1 MIEAAPTNSTSGWMT
16 GVPNAP
22 NPDHVPGN
30 YPHPSGTPDFES
42 DALADGKDTTGLF
55 KEDGTPRT
63 ALPPVTDLSPDRSYL
78 LGPMAAMY
86 YTWAYPWTMLGYIRQ
101 SDRKFVNLARIDGK
115 LNEWDG
121 VSGFNSASWGGQLT
135 LEQANW
141 FLNVDK
147 APGQTND
154 PATAN
159 YRAFYPGPPSNT
171 PDAFGRYYCTITGQP
186 LDGYRPPV
194 GDPWIP
200 PEQGKMSPEDIFSA
214 IMDRLRKGKKLSEKE
229 KQWLRDQGLDDF
241 IDGGNTASPIGDLI
255 GLGLS
260 LVAAKALVAAWG
272 ALAPTIGKAMKN
284 LWAKEWGDRTLTD
297 AARAHFLKTGQ
308 MPPGIQSWRPF
319 KAFTLKMLKTGPTPG
334 ASAALSA
341 IISQFLGGSS
351 NKNKS
356 SSKIDGKKVST
367 IPSGPN
373 SPLPSPGWGKNGN
386 FTPKPMWNKPLPGGG
401 TGTWGTS
408 IKLAHREPQG
418 KLLSESKR
426 SILKNL
432 KKPVVIPETKQK
444 KYKVKPKIRGLHP
457 ESKPSISKPVAP
469 KEYKKIG
476 GRNLWGQYEH
486 EQNSRASQERMN
498 SVYELLGDGWMAQE
512 HMLTRS
518 KRLNA
523 EEMEKFWG
531 LHPELYSYFYNGKKY
546 TATRKEEIKGDYLVF
561 LVDEHGEKSSI
572 LQSELN
578 EKLAEEK
585 ERKEL
590 EEYNNLNPKV
600 KRNNRVSYEKD
611 PLFKK
616 VAKRLKKEIDYPEK
630 PAKMGYPN
638 DPPPE
643 MVNDRHPDFGKAPG
657 TSLYNK
663 MSPKTAKAMPF
674 QDDPVID
681 DKIKKARAQAE

>member
-1 MIEAAPTNSTSGWMT
+1 MSRRRKNTFSKAISHIKSTKFDMIEAAPTNSTSGFMT
-16 GVPNAP
+16 ITPNAP
-22 NPDHVPGN
+22 NPDYVPGN
-30 YPHPSGTPDFES
+30 YPHPSGTPDFEA
-42 DALADGKDTTGLF
+42 DGLADGKDTTGLF
-55 KEDGTPRT
+55 KEDGTIRT
-63 ALPPVTDLSPDRSYL
+63 ALPPVTDLSPDRSYI

-86 YTWAYPWTMLGYIRQ
+86 YTWAYPWTMIGYIRQ
-101 SDRKFVNLARIDGK
+101 ADRKFVNLARIDGK

-171 PDAFGRYYCTITGQP
+171 PDEHGRYYCTITGEP
-186 LDGYRPPV
+186 LDGYSPPV
-194 GDPWIP
+194 GDPEIP
-200 PEQGKMSPEDIFSA
+200 PEQGPQDPDSNFAAWYE
-214 IMDRLRKGKKLSEKE
+214 RHKKS
-229 KQWLRDQGLDDF
+229 LRDKIWDWLKRLGIKKPGGGVMPLDFERRMRDAGYDYDDLF
-241 IDGGNTASPIGDLI
+241 GYYGMKGPKIAGGVLGPNTPLP
-255 GLGLS
+255 
-260 LVAAKALVAAWG
+260 
-272 ALAPTIGKAMKN
+272 APG
-284 LWAKEWGDRTLTD
+284 
-297 AARAHFLKTGQ
+297 
-308 MPPGIQSWRPF
+308 WRP
-319 KAFTLKMLKTGPTPG
+319 KPG
-334 ASAALSA
+334 SD
-341 IISQFLGGSS
+341 FR
-351 NKNKS
+351 
-356 SSKIDGKKVST
+356 
-367 IPSGPN
+367 
-373 SPLPSPGWGKNGN
+373 PG
-386 FTPKPMWNKPLPGGG
+386 PMWQKPKPGGG

-408 IKLAHREPQG
+408 IKLAHREPEG
-418 KLLSESKR
+418 LVLSESKR
-426 SILKNL
+426 NILKNL

-444 KYKVKPKIRGLHP
+444 KYKVKPKIRGLHS
-457 ESKPSISKPVAP
+457 ESKPTISKPVAP

-486 EQNSRASQERMN
+486 EQNTKASQERMN

-512 HMLTRS
+512 HMLTNS

-561 LVDEHGEKSSI
+561 LVDENGEKSSI

-585 ERKEL
+585 EKKEL
-590 EEYNNLNPKV
+590 EEYNKLNPKP

-616 VAKRLKKEIDYPEK
+616 VYKRLKNEIDYPDK
-630 PAKMGYPN
+630 PAKMGYPD
-638 DPPPE
+638 DPPPK
-643 MVNDRHPDFGKAPG
+643 MVNGWHPEYGKRYKYDK
-657 TSLYNK
+657 L
-663 MSPKTAKAMPF
+663 
-674 QDDPVID
+674 DPVSAVMMKRAPTGNPEVD
-681 DKIKKARAQAE
+681 ANVVKAAKKPK

>member
-30 YPHPSGTPDFES
+30 YPHPSGTPDFEA
-42 DALADGKDTTGLF
+42 DGLADGKDTTGLF
-55 KEDGTPRT
+55 KEDGTIRT
-63 ALPPVTDLSPDRSYL
+63 ALPPVTDLSPDKSYI

-86 YTWAYPWTMLGYIRQ
+86 YTWAYPWTMIGYIRQ
-101 SDRKFVNLARIDGK
+101 ADRKFVNLARIDGK

-141 FLNVDK
+141 FKDVKK

-171 PDAFGRYYCTITGQP
+171 PDAFGRYYCTITGEP
-186 LDGYRPPV
+186 LDGYSPPV

-241 IDGGNTASPIGDLI
+241 ADGGNTASPVSELI
-255 GLGLS
+255 ALGLT
-260 LVAAKALVAAWG
+260 LAAVKALLPIAVAGGTKFVNFVKSWWNTGRNISVPNEGTAGWKELMANDLKQIG
-272 ALAPTIGKAMKN
+272 KFSGGKGTWYPRNAAELRQLLTGDGGIVWSFTKGFKTAPTPAVRQAFERVFKTAFGQGKG
-284 LWAKEWGDRTLTD
+284 LWK
-297 AARAHFLKTGQ
+297 
-308 MPPGIQSWRPF
+308 QSY
-319 KAFTLKMLKTGPTPG
+319 
-334 ASAALSA
+334 
-341 IISQFLGGSS
+341 
-351 NKNKS
+351 
-356 SSKIDGKKVST
+356 
-367 IPSGPN
+367 
-373 SPLPSPGWGKNGN
+373 
-386 FTPKPMWNKPLPGGG
+386 
-401 TGTWGTS
+401 
-408 IKLAHREPQG
+408 EPQG
-418 KLLSESKR
+418 ELISESR
-426 SILKNL
+426 RTNILRNI

-457 ESKPSISKPVAP
+457 QSKPSISKPVAP

-476 GRNLWGQYEH
+476 GRDLWGQYEH

-512 HMLTRS
+512 HMITRS

-561 LVDEHGEKSSI
+561 LVDENGEKSSI

-585 ERKEL
+585 EKKEL
-590 EEYNNLNPKV
+590 EEYNKLNPKP

-616 VAKRLKKEIDYPEK
+616 VAKKLKKEIDYPEK

-643 MVNDRHPDFGKAPG
+643 MVNDRHPDFGKRPG
-657 TSLYNK
+657 TTLYNK

-681 DKIKKARAQAE
+681 DKIKKARAQPE